1 MIKRTRDQ
9 SYVSF
14 YFAAFFI
21 VWSVREVWFVQYMEK
36 LDPASAAILSAI
48 IKFSIWVL
56 PVFLLIRM
64 AEKKNPFYYLGLL
77 SNVGKGIKWGI
88 LISFGLAVYFVVENA
103 FIIDNGAD
111 FNLRLHDWLNTII
124 LVGFIEE
131 IVFRGFL
138 LRKYLELFTFWKA
151 NIVTS
156 LLFVLI
162 HFPIWLYKDM
172 IGLFPIAISFIIGIS
187 FGFIYKKTRSLWSV
201 IIIHSVYNFFVSI
214 F

>member
-1 MIKRTRDQ
+1 MPKHTIRGGCMIKRTRDQ

-131 IVFRGFL
+131 MFFAGFCCENIWSCLLSGKQIL
-138 LRKYLELFTFWKA
+138 LRLC
-151 NIVTS
+151 S
-156 LLFVLI
+156 LC
-162 HFPIWLYKDM
+162 
-172 IGLFPIAISFIIGIS
+172 SFIFQ
-187 FGFIYKKTRSLWSV
+187 FGFIK
-201 IIIHSVYNFFVSI
+201 I
-214 F
+214 